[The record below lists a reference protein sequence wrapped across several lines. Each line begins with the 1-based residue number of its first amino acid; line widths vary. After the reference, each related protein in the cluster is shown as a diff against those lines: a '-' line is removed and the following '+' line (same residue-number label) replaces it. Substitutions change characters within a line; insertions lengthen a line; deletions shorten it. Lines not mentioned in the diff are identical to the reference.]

1 MNQAD
6 LDITTLNEVMA
17 EIDAQNNAFPC
28 TLNSTENCEMWKDEA
43 KNVLREATT
52 SLEDA
57 QRFYEEN

>member
-1 MNQAD
+1 
-6 LDITTLNEVMA
+6 MA